1 MEHTSQVAEVIWAV
15 FSLLLVALAILV
27 FAKRTRLPFTVV
39 LVLVGIG
46 LAELHNY
53 YPDQLEILD
62 QLTISPDLI
71 LFVFLPTLIFE
82 SSYNLDARQLRHNL
96 APVLTLAVPGLL
108 ISTGLIGGLVWLA
121 TGIPFTAALLLG
133 AILSA
138 TDPVA
143 VVALFRQIGAPQRL
157 TILVEGESLLNDATS
172 IVIAKILVGI
182 LATGMVSGEALTQGV
197 ADFFIL
203 FVGGILVGTALG
215 YMASKIIGWV
225 ESEPFVEIGLTT
237 ALAYLS
243 FLLAEEVLHVSGVM
257 ATVAAGLTLGTWGR
271 IRISTSV
278 RVYLEHF
285 WELMAFIAN
294 ALLFL
299 LVGLKVDLSALLG
312 SWDLLIW
319 VLLGMILARAAIMF
333 SLIPLVG
340 RLPGSHPISNTYKFV
355 MFWGGLRGA
364 IALAIVLSLP
374 AFEQSEL
381 FVALVMGAVL
391 FTLLVQGLSI
401 EPLMH
406 RLGLDT
412 PPLADQVSFLERDLI
427 SKQRAIERL
436 PELQKGGIF
445 SSRIA
450 HRLALE
456 CERAIEE
463 ARRSIQEL
471 RDSEMSQAQETSLRY
486 LRALIEEKAVYT
498 EMYEKGHLSEGSFRE
513 LLLVLNMQIDALRYT
528 GAFQHVHSH
537 RFRRMLEQGF
547 YRLTEYAQWLGPI
560 AEHMRLSRIVKDY
573 EQVWGHY
580 QGSGHVLASLD
591 EVAKLQSIPAS
602 VVDEVREKYRNWNK
616 LSAKQLQQVSEQF
629 PEFATLMQE
638 RFGKRLILLAE
649 LEATEEQAERGM
661 LPKGIAES
669 MAADV
674 SRQIAA
680 LRGQPVQQLQ
690 DDPLVLL
697 KKVPLF
703 AEMEEANL
711 KLIVALTRP
720 ITLSE
725 NKYLIRQGKVSDAL
739 YLISR
744 GVIQFT
750 RETEGVTHNLG
761 TLMAGEF
768 FGERALMGHGTT
780 DTGVITTTPCRLF
793 ILERAQLEDL
803 LDDQPEI
810 RTALEQRDQALR
822 DAYRLMKEKQKE
834 PE

>member
-1 MEHTSQVAEVIWAV
+1 MEHASQVAEIIWAV
-15 FSLLLVALAILV
+15 FALLLIALAILV

-39 LVLVGIG
+39 LVVVGIA
-46 LAELHNY
+46 LAELHNH
-53 YPDQLEILD
+53 YPAQLAILE
-62 QLTISPDLI
+62 QLTISPELI

-108 ISTGLIGGLVWLA
+108 ISTGLIGLIVWLA
-121 TGIPFTAALLLG
+121 TDIPFIAALLLG
-133 AILSA
+133 SILSA

-143 VVALFRQIGAPQRL
+143 VIALFRQIGAPGRL
-157 TILVEGESLLNDATS
+157 TTLVEGESLFNDATS

-182 LATGMVSGEALTQGV
+182 LLAGMFSGDALTRGLL
-197 ADFFIL
+197 DFFIL
-203 FVGGILVGTALG
+203 FAGGILVGALLG
-215 YMASKIIGWV
+215 YLAGKIIGWV

-243 FLLAEEVLHVSGVM
+243 FLIAEELLHVSGVM

-271 IRISTSV
+271 IRISASV

-299 LVGLKVDLSALLG
+299 LVGLKVELSALLG
-312 SWDLLIW
+312 AWDLLIW
-319 VLLGMILARAAIMF
+319 VLLAMILARAAIIF
-333 SLIPLVG
+333 GLIPLVG
-340 RLPGSHPISNTYKFV
+340 RLPGSRPISTTYKFV

-412 PPLADQVSFLERDLI
+412 PPLADQVSVLERDLV

-450 HRLALE
+450 RRLILE
-456 CERAIEE
+456 CDQAIED
-463 ARRSIQEL
+463 ARHAIQAL
-471 RDSEMSQAQETSLRY
+471 RESRMSQSQETSLLY
-486 LRALIEEKAVYT
+486 LRALIEEKSVYT
-498 EMYEKGHLSEGSFRE
+498 EMYEKGHLSEASFRE
-513 LLLVLNMQIDALRYT
+513 LILVLNMQIDALRYT
-528 GAFQHVHSH
+528 GVFQHIHSH
-537 RFRRMLEQGF
+537 RFRRMLEQAF
-547 YRLTEYAQWLGPI
+547 YRLADHASWLGTL
-560 AEHMRLSRIVKDY
+560 AEHMRLSRIIKDY

-591 EVAKLQSIPAS
+591 ELAKLQAIPAG
-602 VVDEVREKYRNWNK
+602 VVDEVREKYKSWNR
-616 LSAKQLQQVSEQF
+616 LSSKQLQQVSEQF
-629 PEFATLMQE
+629 PEFATQMQE

-661 LPKGIAES
+661 LPKGMAES

-680 LRGQPVQQLQ
+680 LRGQPVEPLN
-690 DDPLVLL
+690 DDPLHLL
-697 KKVPLF
+697 RQVPLF
-703 AEMEEANL
+703 AELETPDLQQIAQ
-711 KLIVALTRP
+711 LTRP
-720 ITLSE
+720 VTLSE
-725 NKYLIRQGKVSDAL
+725 NQYLIQQGKVSEAL
-739 YLISR
+739 FLISR

-750 RETEGVTHNLG
+750 RETGGTTHNLG

-768 FGERALMGHGTT
+768 FGERALLGHGTT
-780 DTGVITTTPCRLF
+780 DAGVITITPCRLF
-793 ILERAQLEDL
+793 TLQRGHLEKLLEDH
-803 LDDQPEI
+803 P
-810 RTALEQRDQALR
+810 ALR
-822 DAYRLMKEKQKE
+822 QTLELRDRALRETYRVREKSS
-834 PE
+834 